1 MHRVISGD
9 HYIYKSNFS
18 MAFFRKNEW
27 IFTNRQSLFVLAVAF
42 ILVHLLLYFQI
53 GIVTSLEAEKYIAQG
68 QILYQK
74 GILSESKYYFYL
86 PVILLIWFCKL
97 LHLPLGTVVAI
108 QIIFSAIAQYCFY
121 RLALTLS
128 GSLKKAFI
136 VSFLLILFLPLQSWN
151 FFLYTDSLFI
161 SASLIYTCILFRYRL
176 LNIRH
181 TGFILLSLILL
192 LFFRPH
198 ALLFIPPTILYLLF
212 RSQPSRLR
220 WTAAI
225 FCVLLLS
232 GMYLFMNTIFT
243 GGSDMD
249 ALKPFVQEHIICFVP
264 LKPEGASLVLIHSGN
279 PLKDLFYY
287 ILHNPGH
294 YLRLSCLRLLS
305 FFNMTRPYYGA
316 AHNVYLLLY
325 MIPVYLFTIAGLKR
339 SIKRM
344 AAFAIFLLALLILYP
359 FGATF
364 QCDDWH
370 SRFTM
375 VVFPYF
381 ILLGVLGVFNIFE
394 KKEKRQL
401 V

>member
-18 MAFFRKNEW
+18 MAFFRNNEW
-27 IFTNRQSLFVLAVAF
+27 IFTNRQSLFVLAVSF
-42 ILVHLLLYFQI
+42 ILVHIFLYFQL
-53 GIVTSLEAEKYIAQG
+53 GIVTSLEAEKYITQG

-86 PVILLIWFCKL
+86 PVILLVWFCKTV
-97 LHLPLGTVVAI
+97 HLPLGTVVFI
-108 QIIFSAIAQYCFY
+108 QIIFSAFAQYCFY
-121 RLALTLS
+121 RFALRLC
-128 GSLKKAFI
+128 GSFKKAFI
-136 VSFLLILFLPLQSWN
+136 VSLLLILFLPLQSWN

-161 SASLIYTCILFRYRL
+161 SAALIYTCIVFRYRL

-181 TGFILLSLILL
+181 TGIILLSLTIL

-212 RSQPSRLR
+212 RTQPSRLR
-220 WTAAI
+220 WTAAM

-232 GMYLFMNTIFT
+232 GMYLFMNAIFT

-249 ALKPFVQEHIICFVP
+249 ALKPFVEEHIICFVP
-264 LKPEGASLVLIHSGN
+264 LKPEGTSLTLLHSGN

-287 ILHNPGH
+287 IFHNPGH
-294 YLRLSCLRLLS
+294 YLRLTGLRLLS
-305 FFNMTRPYYGA
+305 FFNMTRPYYGT
-316 AHNVYLLLY
+316 AHNAYLLLY
-325 MIPVYLFTIAGLKR
+325 MVPLYLFTIVGLKR

-344 AAFAIFLLALLILYP
+344 GPFSIFLLALLILYP

-375 VVFPYF
+375 VVFPSF
-381 ILLGVLGVFNIFE
+381 ILLGVLGSFNIFE
-394 KKEKRQL
+394 KKEKRQH